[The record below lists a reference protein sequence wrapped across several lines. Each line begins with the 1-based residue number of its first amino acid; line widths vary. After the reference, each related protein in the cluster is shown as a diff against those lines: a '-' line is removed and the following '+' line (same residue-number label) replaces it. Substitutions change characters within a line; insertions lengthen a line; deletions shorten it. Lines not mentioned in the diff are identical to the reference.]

1 MLIFLKNY
9 FIIGDWCQIR
19 FFLVID
25 FYPIFAEKPR
35 VPKNVIWSIPWLY
48 IFTQRNICI
57 INVED
62 IIYAHIFHSE
72 APHDIC
78 FATFWSSEFSYSFGK
93 LSDQPQLRWIIPSC
107 PWLFWSRNS
116 QCGETYFLKKRWAES
131 VSVSGFCLRWK
142 NISKTIAVNGSD
154 SQLDSKWCCQL
165 VGFLSGTEWPH
176 WMHWTFDVQ
185 LGIDFDGVKTTAKM
199 LSCGLLLACSRVH
212 KETSLERGLW

>member
-1 MLIFLKNY
+1 MKRILKVDGFYDFCCKFFFVSIIGTIIIKVTIIMLIFLKNY

-93 LSDQPQLRWIIPSC
+93 LSDQPQLR
-107 PWLFWSRNS
+107 
-116 QCGETYFLKKRWAES
+116 
-131 VSVSGFCLRWK
+131 
-142 NISKTIAVNGSD
+142 
-154 SQLDSKWCCQL
+154 
-165 VGFLSGTEWPH
+165 
-176 WMHWTFDVQ
+176 
-185 LGIDFDGVKTTAKM
+185 
-199 LSCGLLLACSRVH
+199 
-212 KETSLERGLW
+212 